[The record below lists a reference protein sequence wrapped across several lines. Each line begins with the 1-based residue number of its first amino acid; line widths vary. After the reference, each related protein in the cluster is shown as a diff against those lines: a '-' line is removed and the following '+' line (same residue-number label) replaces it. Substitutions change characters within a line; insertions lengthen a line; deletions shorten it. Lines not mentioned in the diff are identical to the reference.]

1 MVTSS
6 KSSIFLFVGTE
17 RYLKDNELSR
27 LKTSLLGTDS
37 SNLDYKIFYA
47 GETNIGQILDYVNG
61 SSLFS
66 SKRLA
71 VIRDPE
77 KLPKEDRGR
86 LAGYISNPSDSA
98 FLVMDTEDGSIIEEL
113 APVARNIR
121 ISRFGELTDSELSTW
136 IERYAA
142 GKGKGISQDAVHVLK
157 ELTGRSLL
165 ILSGELEKLV
175 MYAGQRPMID
185 ASDVENLVGKSAI
198 ASGFDIAWAIGEKN
212 IDKALAIVSE
222 LIAGGKRPHEI
233 IGLLCWHLNRILKAK
248 SLYAKGESAAAVAGI
263 LKIHRRYNEQ
273 FFRQVR
279 SFGFDQLKSK
289 LDTLLE
295 ADMGIKRSRLD
306 QALMLDLAVIRLCLG

>member
-6 KSSIFLFVGTE
+6 KASIFLFVGTE
-17 RYLKDNELSR
+17 RYLKDNELKKLR
-27 LKTSLLGTDS
+27 ASLSGTDS

-47 GETNIGQILDYVNG
+47 GETNIGRILDYVNA
-61 SSLFS
+61 SSLFF

-77 KLPKEDRGR
+77 KLPKEDRVR
-86 LAGYISNPSDSA
+86 LARYISNPSDSA
-98 FLVMDTEDGSIIEEL
+98 FLVMDTEDGSMIKEL

-121 ISRFGELTDSELSTW
+121 ILRFGELTDSEVLAW
-136 IERYAA
+136 IERYALS
-142 GKGKGISQDAVHVLK
+142 KGKEISHDAVHALK
-157 ELTGRSLL
+157 ELTGPSLL
-165 ILSGELEKLV
+165 ILSCELEKLAI
-175 MYAGQRPMID
+175 YSGRRPWIEVG
-185 ASDVENLVGKSAI
+185 DVESLVGKSTI

-212 IDKALAIVSE
+212 INKALAIVSD
-222 LIAGGKRPHEI
+222 LVMSGKRPHEI

-248 SLYAKGESAAAVAGI
+248 SLYAKGESTVAIANI
-263 LKIHRRYNEQ
+263 LEIHGRYNEQ

-295 ADMGIKRSRLD
+295 TDMGIKRSRLD
-306 QALMLDLAVIRLCLG
+306 QTLMLDLAVIRLCLA